1 MKDRFDLEEETLRLF
16 SFAEDIDTVS
26 NFLMESDG
34 IDDDVRD
41 KCVNALNGISVLMKM
56 HSETMLDTMCQCFK
70 LDKYNEQKTA
80 ELSVEIPL
88 TDADNRVTTS
98 CKGECGRVHHSF
110 GLPMD

>member
-1 MKDRFDLEEETLRLF
+1 MKDRFDLEEETMRLY
-16 SFAEDIDTVS
+16 SFAEDVDTVS

-41 KCVNALNGISVLMKM
+41 NCVNALNGISALMKM
-56 HSETMLDTMCQCFK
+56 HSQNMLDTLCQCFK
-70 LDKYNEQKTA
+70 LNQYNQQKTS

-98 CKGECGRVHHSF
+98 CKGECGRVHQSYGF
-110 GLPMD
+110 PMD